1 MEIMLSFINQQG
13 IKVDDVCDN
22 DSSEI
27 SNSVVVY
34 YGDGTSGKYRA
45 SDVNKEDDTTMLVSG
60 LSSQLQ
66 RKTPSDFVNSCYAAA
81 REQRQQITDG
91 VVGEQGQTTID
102 VAGEQGQTTID
113 VTGEQEQTTIDVT
126 GEDNSTTIAS
136 DNSRE
141 FLNSLI
147 VFDYIVSAETPDR
160 LCAICSHFLHAY
172 DPVYAL
178 PCGHLFHVGCLRPW
192 FRVKTT
198 CPCPE
203 CKKEFN

>member
-1 MEIMLSFINQQG
+1 MEIMLSFNQQG
-13 IKVDDVCDN
+13 SKVDVGDD

-45 SDVNKEDDTTMLVSG
+45 SDDNKEDDTTMLVSG

-81 REQRQQITDG
+81 REQRQQIIDG
-91 VVGEQGQTTID
+91 VEGEQGQTTID
-102 VAGEQGQTTID
+102 VA
-113 VTGEQEQTTIDVT
+113 GEQEQTTIDVT
-126 GEDNSTTIAS
+126 GEDNSTTVAASS

>member
-1 MEIMLSFINQQG
+1 MEIMLSFNQQG
-13 IKVDDVCDN
+13 SKVDVGDD

-45 SDVNKEDDTTMLVSG
+45 SDDNKEDATTMLVSG

-81 REQRQQITDG
+81 REQRQQIIDG
-91 VVGEQGQTTID
+91 VEGEQGQTTID
-102 VAGEQGQTTID
+102 VA
-113 VTGEQEQTTIDVT
+113 GEQEQTTIDVT
-126 GEDNSTTIAS
+126 GEDNSTTVAASS

>member
-1 MEIMLSFINQQG
+1 MLSFNQQG
-13 IKVDDVCDN
+13 SKVDVGDD

-34 YGDGTSGKYRA
+34 YGDGTSEKFRA
-45 SDVNKEDDTTMLVSG
+45 SDDNKEDNTTMLVSG

-81 REQRQQITDG
+81 REQRQQITGDVAG
-91 VVGEQGQTTID
+91 EQGQTMIDVTGEQGQTTID
-102 VAGEQGQTTID
+102 MTGEQGQTTID
-113 VTGEQEQTTIDVT
+113 VTGD
-126 GEDNSTTIAS
+126 DNSTTVAS
-136 DNSRE
+136 DISRE

-147 VFDYIVSAETPDR
+147 VFDCIVSAETPDR
-160 LCAICSHFLHAY
+160 LCAICSSSLHAF

-178 PCGHLFHVGCLRPW
+178 PCAHLFHVGCLRPW
-192 FRVKTT
+192 VRVKTS